1 MNKRRWL
8 NIGLFGLVLLLALL
22 AWQEAGRDTA
32 PPRTPLTTLTPGA
45 VNKIEIFRRGR
56 DSIMLTGQGDAWWL
70 KAPLRVAA
78 NRFRVESLLGLLTT
92 ESLAQ
97 FPAQGKDL
105 AAFGLDQPAVRATFN
120 NTELTFGG
128 MTPLDQRR
136 YVLAGDTVHL
146 IVDSYYFDLIAEVA
160 DFASRNLVPTEQRIT
175 ALATPAFQLKQ
186 AEGGLWAVTPPGRI
200 RSADAIQALVDEW
213 QHVQALRVSL
223 YQSAPARGEVT
234 LALAGQQQ
242 ALHYRITAQGP
253 EWVLARPEL
262 GLQFHLSEEQA
273 KRLFMP
279 EPVVDG
285 RSEGAGAAP

>member
-1 MNKRRWL
+1 MNNRQWL
-8 NIGLFGLVLLLALL
+8 NIGLLGLVSLLVVLV
-22 AWQEAGRDTA
+22 WYEAGREAA
-32 PPRTPLTTLTPGA
+32 PVHGPLTALSPGS
-45 VNKIEIFRRGR
+45 VNKIEIMRRGR
-56 DSIMLTGQGDAWWL
+56 DRIALTGRGDEWWL
-70 KAPLRVAA
+70 NAPVRIAA
-78 NRFRVESLLGLLTT
+78 NRFRVESMLGVLTT
-92 ESLAQ
+92 DSLAR
-97 FPAQGKDL
+97 FPARGRDL

-120 NTELTFGG
+120 NTELAFGG

-136 YVLAGDTVHL
+136 YVLVDDTVHL
-146 IVDSYYFDLIAEVA
+146 IVDSYYFDFTAEVA
-160 DFASRNLVPTEQRIT
+160 DFASRNLVPAGQRIT

-223 YQSAPARGEVT
+223 YQSAPALGEVT

-262 GLQFHLSEEQA
+262 RLQFHLSEEQVQ
-273 KRLFMP
+273 RLFTP

-285 RSEGAGAAP
+285 RSEGAAAAP